1 MVYINQYCNYK
12 LSGNLFR
19 AGVDDF
25 EAETAT
31 FGGSDK
37 DEGDTAAFES
47 RGVGEISGK
56 FVIVDWRK
64 FGRVAY
70 YLHEHF

>member
-12 LSGNLFR
+12 LFGNLFG

-47 RGVGEISGK
+47 RGVGDNLGK
-56 FVIVDWRK
+56 IRY
-64 FGRVAY
+64 R
-70 YLHEHF
+70 